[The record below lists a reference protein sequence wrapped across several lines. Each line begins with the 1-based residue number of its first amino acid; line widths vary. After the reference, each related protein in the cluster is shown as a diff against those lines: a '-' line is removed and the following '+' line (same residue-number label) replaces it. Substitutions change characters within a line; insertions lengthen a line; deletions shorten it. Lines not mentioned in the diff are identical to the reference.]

1 MKKYRDSIKVKSLVS
16 EYVDRAIKA
25 AEEDDDF
32 ELDLSDLEI
41 DFGGLDFEDEVE
53 KDIREYREA
62 EELDIDWDAVDW
74 DAEDEDLNLDDL
86 EIDWDAMSKNMLKED
101 FSIDYDSFPWEDLQV
116 IEKTIKEKGPR
127 FIDHAP
133 DKLRDDHEY
142 MRKVM
147 EIDPAVFSYA
157 SESLRQDKDLVL
169 MYIRRGP
176 SSRAYQFIPDDLQED
191 EDIALAA
198 LKRDHLNIWLLPDS
212 LANDAEFLL
221 KAIKV
226 NPEIYRYVPT
236 DYALDPKFNYETA
249 LLMAL
254 HGREELV
261 ENRLGFEEIRR
272 VLDFYDSGKFRLD
285 PEKFAELVQS
295 IIQKKIEEG
304 DVKVPEE
311 VHQDLPAVLLP
322 LLDNMDISK
331 EDMEKIT
338 TLVESGQGSIHV
350 MESKIGQVIKY
361 MVFIVRGEELSLALT
376 KRLPTSV
383 KFINDLDNVIFHS
396 HLNERFYAKMV
407 PFFAFLKKVYL
418 TPPMPID
425 AQYTEEL
432 AIKLKEAQESKVAKI
447 FTLNNTKFLFK
458 GPRAYFPVQ
467 GKPKGNFVR
476 LTGELED
483 DMALLHNISALA
495 QNKKVVRDP
504 NQIKQESGDSQ
515 MKKVTSSKSIKVV
528 SDEVDKILAAQD
540 KPRMTRKC
548 YIPIYTAL
556 NYLAREQ
563 MTNKS
568 PEDIM
573 KNLKGD
579 LKDFLSESIEG
590 LKIEEIDNASSMF
603 DPYDDNDKQ
612 FLLALDSKEFM
623 TQYVLVGFKWMD
635 DHTYNLRYDYAY
647 CPNIGKQPDMDKD
660 KVFPE
665 RRREGNTKS
674 PSHPM
679 PYFRG

>member
-41 DFGGLDFEDEVE
+41 DFDDFEEEDEEDLSLDEVE
-53 KDIREYREA
+53 VDWDA
-62 EELDIDWDAVDW
+62 DELDIDGHPGWDA
-74 DAEDEDLNLDDL
+74 LDKAIL
-86 EIDWDAMSKNMLKED
+86 RV
-101 FSIDYDSFPWEDLQV
+101 DYDIDLDSRPWEDLQV
-116 IEKTIKEKGPR
+116 MEKLIKEQGPG
-127 FIDHAP
+127 IVEYLP
-133 DKLRDDHEY
+133 KELLDDGDYVREL
-142 MRKVM
+142 M
-147 EIDPAVFSYA
+147 EIDPLTFSHA
-157 SESLRQDKDLVL
+157 SDRLKHDRDLVL
-169 MYIRRGP
+169 KYVRES
-176 SSRAYQFIPDDLQED
+176 SSREAYRGILDHLQED
-191 EDIALAA
+191 EEIALAA
-198 LKRDHLNIWLLPDS
+198 IERYPLNLRLVPDS
-212 LANDAEFLL
+212 LSNDKEFLL
-221 KAIKV
+221 KAIRA
-226 NPEIYRYVPT
+226 NPEVYKHIHYQHL
-236 DYALDPKFNYETA
+236 LDPKFNYDSA
-249 LLMAL
+249 YLMAL
-254 HGREELV
+254 LGESELV
-261 ENRLGFEEIRR
+261 SELGMYEEIRMR
-272 VLDFYDSGKFRLD
+272 ELDFYDFAQDRLD

-295 IIQKKIEEG
+295 LMQKKIEEG
-304 DVKVPEE
+304 DVKAPEE
-311 VHQDLPAVLLP
+311 IHQDLPGVLLP
-322 LLDNMDISK
+322 LLDNMDISE
-331 EDMEKIT
+331 EDTEKIT
-338 TLVESGQGSIHV
+338 TLVESNQGSIHV

-396 HLNERFYAKMV
+396 HLNERFYAKMI

-418 TPPMPID
+418 TSPMLVTP
-425 AQYTEEL
+425 QYVEEL
-432 AIKLKEAQESKVAKI
+432 ATKLKEAQESKVAKI

-483 DMALLHNISALA
+483 DMDLLHNIAALA

-504 NQIKQESGDSQ
+504 NQIKTESGDSE

-528 SDEVDKILAAQD
+528 SEEVDKILAAQD

-568 PEDIM
+568 PEDVM

-579 LKDFLSESIEG
+579 LKDFLYEAIEG
-590 LKIEEIDNASSMF
+590 LKVEEIDNASSMF

-623 TQYVLVGFKWMD
+623 TQYVLIGFKWMD

-679 PYFRG
+679 PYSRG